1 MGAVGDTG
9 RGQLLDKIAEYGN
22 IVDAKGCMWRCSRG
36 GILPDVDI
44 VDSFLCE
51 K

>member
-22 IVDAKGCMWRCSRG
+22 IVDAKGYM
-36 GILPDVDI
+36 
-44 VDSFLCE
+44 
-51 K
+51 